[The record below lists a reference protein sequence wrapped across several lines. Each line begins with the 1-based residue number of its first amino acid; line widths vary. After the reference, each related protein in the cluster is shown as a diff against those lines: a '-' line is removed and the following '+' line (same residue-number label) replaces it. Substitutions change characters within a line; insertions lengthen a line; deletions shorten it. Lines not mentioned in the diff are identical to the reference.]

1 MAASAF
7 KKLVCDQ
14 VVIGQV
20 NVTFEKL
27 IVLFEIETQTLSD
40 QQKFLIYS

>member
-20 NVTFEKL
+20 SVTFEKL
-27 IVLFEIETQTLSD
+27 IVLFETETQTLSD
-40 QQKFLIYS
+40 QEKFLIYS